1 MVLEAFWTCLG
12 GLLRRFLR
20 FLGSR
25 ERDKKRAR
33 FRSGL
38 RPSWSRPGGLL
49 EPPWRRPGASCRRL
63 GGFLGRP
70 WRYFLPVGAAGS
82 ISKWF
87 EAVLESSWRRPGTS
101 WRRLGGFLGRPWRDF
116 LPVGAHVVFVIC
128 FRTSWSRL
136 GHHF

>member
-1 MVLEAFWTCLG
+1 MAWRPFEGVFEVI
-12 GLLRRFLR
+12 
-20 FLGSR
+20 LGSR
-25 ERDKKRAR
+25 KRDKKRAR
-33 FRSGL
+33 FQNGL

-49 EPPWRRPGASCRRL
+49 EPSWRRPGA
-63 GGFLGRP
+63 
-70 WRYFLPVGAAGS
+70 
-82 ISKWF
+82 
-87 EAVLESSWRRPGTS
+87 S